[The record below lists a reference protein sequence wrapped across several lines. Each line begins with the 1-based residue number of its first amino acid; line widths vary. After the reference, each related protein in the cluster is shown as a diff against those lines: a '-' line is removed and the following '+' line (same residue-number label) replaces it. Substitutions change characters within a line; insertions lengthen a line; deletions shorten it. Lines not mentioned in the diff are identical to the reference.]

1 MTSLFYNLSIQ
12 FVPLSLNKMKKNVA
26 LIAGGFTGESVV
38 SFNSAQQVKSQ
49 LDTNLYN
56 VYKIIITKNE
66 WYYLTEKEEKIAI
79 DKNDFSLIIDENR
92 IKFDV
97 AFIIIHGSPGED
109 GKLQSYFDLVNI
121 PYTTCDATTS
131 ALTMN
136 KGYTKAVVN
145 DIKGLNVAKSIQLFK
160 NTPTTENEIKSQLK
174 LPLFIKP
181 NNGGSSIGMSKVNNW
196 IDLSDALNKAFAE
209 DSQILIEEFIKGR
222 EFTVGIFKSKNEIKV
237 LPITEVKSSK
247 EFFDFEAKYT
257 TGLTE
262 EITPADLSQ
271 EIISKV
277 AEIVTSVYHKLNCKG
292 VVRIDFIL
300 LEENQDFYFIEINT
314 VPGQSQNSIIPQQ
327 VKVAGMQM
335 SDFYAMLIDEA
346 LV

>member
-1 MTSLFYNLSIQ
+1 
-12 FVPLSLNKMKKNVA
+12 MKKNIA

-38 SFNSAQQVKSQ
+38 SFNSAQQVKTQ
-49 LDTNLYN
+49 LNTDLYN
-56 VYKIIITKNE
+56 VFKIIITKSE
-66 WYYLTEKEEKIAI
+66 WYYLTEKEEKISI

-109 GKLQSYFDLVNI
+109 GKLQSYFDLLNI

-145 DIKGLNVAKSIQLFK
+145 DIKGLNVAKSIQLFHHSIE
-160 NTPTTENEIKSQLK
+160 TENEISQQLN

-196 IDLSDALNKAFAE
+196 DDLNEALDKAFAE
-209 DSQILIEEFIKGR
+209 DNQILIEEFIKGR
-222 EFTVGIFKSKNEIKV
+222 EFTVGIYKSKNEVKV
-237 LPITEVKSSK
+237 LPITEIKSSK
-247 EFFDFEAKYT
+247 DFFDFEAKYT

-271 EIISKV
+271 NITDRVSG
-277 AEIVTSVYHKLNCKG
+277 IVKLVYHKLNCKG
-292 VVRIDFIL
+292 VVRVDFIL
-300 LEENQDFYFIEINT
+300 DENTQKFYFIEINT

-327 VKVAGMQM
+327 VKAAGMQM
-335 SDFYAMLIDEA
+335 KDFYSMLIDEA